1 MTLIRGG
8 KGERGAAVVE
18 FAIIGPILFLL
29 IFGLIDFGL
38 IFSDFL
44 AERGGVQTA
53 ARVGAVGN
61 VGTNSSCT
69 LTGQSPTTSTDATKL
84 MCLTKDRMGL
94 DSTNARVKIL
104 AVDPN
109 TGSGSYADGN
119 ELVVCAQYPA
129 TSRTKLLSPF
139 ISGKV
144 MTTRVSIRV
153 EQTTWEAAG
162 LSAAPSSPGSTGDM
176 ASSQESPLP
185 GSSWN
190 CNP

>member
-1 MTLIRGG
+1 MTLIRRG
-8 KGERGAAVVE
+8 KDERGAAVVE

-29 IFGLIDFGL
+29 IFGLIDFGF

-44 AERGGVQTA
+44 TERGGVQTA
-53 ARVGAVGN
+53 ARLGAVAN
-61 VGTNSSCT
+61 FGTNSACT
-69 LTGQSPTTSTDATKL
+69 LTGQSPTTSTEATKL
-84 MCLTKDRMGL
+84 MCLAKDRMGL
-94 DSTNARVKIL
+94 NAANARVKVL

-109 TGSGSYADGN
+109 TGNASYADGM

-129 TSRTKLLSPF
+129 TSRTKLLTPF

-153 EQTTWEAAG
+153 EQTNFDQLTPPVPTG
-162 LSAAPSSPGSTGDM
+162 TTGDF
-176 ASSQESPLP
+176 ASSQETPLN
-185 GSSWN
+185 GSWN